1 MGELG
6 SSLTDWWESQGS
18 STFGNIVD
26 AWNDIKKTVLELW
39 NDIAMPVLNHAKE
52 ALQELWEEN
61 LRPLWD
67 NILDLISS
75 VGDFLATAW
84 STVIKPINRVS
95 GTDNQAG
102 GRHCDKHH
110 EYRIRNRVRHYI
122 WSHENTGRIVGLPHR
137 SVYWKLEKGMG
148 RLTEN
153 YGWNLA
159 SNMGIYQGSM

>member
-1 MGELG
+1 MSLGTIFAEGFEISTEHTFQWMKDNQELIEGTLTDLFDFGGECASLTGEIVGELG

-84 STVIKPINRVS
+84 STVIKPIIGYLAPTIKQVA
-95 GTDNQAG
+95 D
-102 GRHCDKHH
+102 
-110 EYRIRNRVRHYI
+110 IVI
-122 WSHENTGRIVGLPHR
+122 NT
-137 SVYWKLEKGMG
+137 
-148 RLTEN
+148 
-153 YGWNLA
+153 
-159 SNMGIYQGSM
+159 